1 MINNDNKIISQE
13 KYIEDAKKYY
23 EDKLKNKL
31 KSEGNNINIENISFN
46 TNEQN
51 KISFKRSFSVNPKTN
66 LSKQNSLKNILTNN
80 QYNNQDSNE
89 LTYSIMKDYSQ
100 LKINKDEKFLNR
112 MQFDVNKRQSK
123 KERMKKLIEQNKIKI
138 DEIKR
143 IKAFNRLIEDA
154 NRRIEAQENLENL
167 KDKLSV
173 NLIAPPMKKY
183 NFEEWENVYEKRFL
197 LFQENSK
204 KKIEKN
210 RKEELEK
217 KKKLEEDEIKMC
229 KIKKATK
236 KEIDKIS
243 KKLYNDALRRGYNKT
258 EKIKKYNNSIDNEP
272 SKYKK
277 TINSSI
283 YTFKNGDNN
292 KNNISNTTLNQED
305 KRKKNLSAVE
315 FNNIR
320 FTQSQNHSQ
329 NKINKKKG
337 KVSKI
342 VIPKYLKDHLKK
354 ETKIIKTK
362 KYNINDIGMEI
373 LPSQQGILELNAIRR
388 LNNNNNNFK
397 RNYIGYN
404 ERDFKTKENYTSGNS
419 ESFKIYTNSQAE

>member
-1 MINNDNKIISQE
+1 MINNDKNKIIQQDNH
-13 KYIEDAKKYY
+13 IENAKKYY
-23 EDKLKNKL
+23 EDKLRNKL
-31 KSEGNNINIENISFN
+31 KSEGNKINIENISLY

-66 LSKQNSLKNILTNN
+66 LSKQNSLNNILTNN
-80 QYNNQDSNE
+80 QNNIQDSNE
-89 LTYSIMKDYSQ
+89 LTFSIMKDYSQ
-100 LKINKDEKFLNR
+100 LNINKDEQFLNR
-112 MQFDVNKRQSK
+112 MQFDVNKRQYK
-123 KERMKKLIEQNKIKI
+123 NERIKKLIEQNKKKI
-138 DEIKR
+138 DEVQR

-167 KDKLSV
+167 KDKLNV
-173 NLIAPPMKKY
+173 NLIAPPIKKY
-183 NFEEWENVYEKRFL
+183 NFEEWENVYQKRFL

-210 RKEELEK
+210 RKEKLEK
-217 KKKLEEDEIKMC
+217 KKKMEEDEIKMC
-229 KIKKATK
+229 KNKKGTK

-243 KKLYNDALRRGYNKT
+243 TKLYNDALRRRYNKT
-258 EKIKKYNNSIDNEP
+258 EKIKKYTNYIDNEP

-283 YTFKNGDNN
+283 FTFKNGDNN
-292 KNNISNTTLNQED
+292 KNNLSNATLNQED

-320 FTQSQNHSQ
+320 FTQSQN
-329 NKINKKKG
+329 KTNKKKG

-342 VIPKYLKDHLKK
+342 VIPKYLKEHLKK
-354 ETKIIKTK
+354 ETKIIKSEN
-362 KYNINDIGMEI
+362 YNINDFGMEI
-373 LPSQQGILELNAIRR
+373 LPSQQGVLELNAIRR

-404 ERDFKTKENYTSGNS
+404 ERDYKTKENYTSRNS
-419 ESFKIYTNSQAE
+419 KSFKIYTNSQAE

>member
-1 MINNDNKIISQE
+1 MINNDKNKIIQQDNH
-13 KYIEDAKKYY
+13 IENAKKYY
-23 EDKLKNKL
+23 EDKLRNKL
-31 KSEGNNINIENISFN
+31 KSEGNKINIENISLY

-80 QYNNQDSNE
+80 QYNNQDTNE
-89 LTYSIMKDYSQ
+89 LTISIMKDYSQ
-100 LKINKDEKFLNR
+100 LNINKDEKFLNR
-112 MQFDVNKRQSK
+112 MQFDVNRRQYK
-123 KERMKKLIEQNKIKI
+123 NERIKKLIEQNKRKI
-138 DEIKR
+138 DEVQR

-167 KDKLSV
+167 KDKLNV
-173 NLIAPPMKKY
+173 NLIAPPIKKY
-183 NFEEWENVYEKRFL
+183 NYEEWENVYKNRFL

-210 RKEELEK
+210 RKEKLEK
-217 KKKLEEDEIKMC
+217 KKKMEEDEIKMC
-229 KIKKATK
+229 KNKKGTK

-243 KKLYNDALRRGYNKT
+243 TKLYNDALRRRYNKT
-258 EKIKKYNNSIDNEP
+258 EKIKKYTNYIDNEP

-283 YTFKNGDNN
+283 FTFKNGDNN
-292 KNNISNTTLNQED
+292 KNNLSNATLNQED

-320 FTQSQNHSQ
+320 FTQSQN
-329 NKINKKKG
+329 KTNKKKG

-342 VIPKYLKDHLKK
+342 VIPKYLKEHLKK
-354 ETKIIKTK
+354 ETKAIKSEN
-362 KYNINDIGMEI
+362 YNTNNFGMEI

>member
-1 MINNDNKIISQE
+1 MINNDNNKIIPQE
-13 KYIEDAKKYY
+13 NQIENAKKYY

-31 KSEGNNINIENISFN
+31 KSEGNKINIENISLD

-66 LSKQNSLKNILTNN
+66 LSKQNSLNNILTNN
-80 QYNNQDSNE
+80 QNNIQDSNE
-89 LTYSIMKDYSQ
+89 LTFSIMKDYSQ
-100 LKINKDEKFLNR
+100 LNINKDEQFLNR
-112 MQFDVNKRQSK
+112 MQFDVNKRQYK
-123 KERMKKLIEQNKIKI
+123 NERIKKLIEQNKKKI
-138 DEIKR
+138 DEVQR

-167 KDKLSV
+167 KDKLNV
-173 NLIAPPMKKY
+173 NLIAPPIKKY
-183 NFEEWENVYEKRFL
+183 NFEEWENVYQKRFL

-210 RKEELEK
+210 RKEKLEK
-217 KKKLEEDEIKMC
+217 KKKMEEDEIKMC
-229 KIKKATK
+229 KNKKGTK

-243 KKLYNDALRRGYNKT
+243 SKLYNDALRRRYNKS
-258 EKIKKYNNSIDNEP
+258 EKIKKYNNYIDNQP

-283 YTFKNGDNN
+283 FTFKNGDNN
-292 KNNISNTTLNQED
+292 KINLSNGTLNQED
-305 KRKKNLSAVE
+305 KRKKNLSSVE

-320 FTQSQNHSQ
+320 FTQSKSQ
-329 NKINKKKG
+329 NKTNKKKG

-342 VIPKYLKDHLKK
+342 VIPKYLKEHLKK
-354 ETKIIKTK
+354 ETKIIKSEN
-362 KYNINDIGMEI
+362 YNINDFGMEI
-373 LPSQQGILELNAIRR
+373 LPSQQGVLELNAIRR

-404 ERDFKTKENYTSGNS
+404 ERDYKTKENYTSGNS

>member
-1 MINNDNKIISQE
+1 MINNDKNKIIQQDNH
-13 KYIEDAKKYY
+13 IENAKKYY
-23 EDKLKNKL
+23 EDKLRNKL
-31 KSEGNNINIENISFN
+31 KSEGNKINIENISLY

-80 QYNNQDSNE
+80 QYNNQDTNE
-89 LTYSIMKDYSQ
+89 LTISIMKDYSQ
-100 LKINKDEKFLNR
+100 LNINKDEKFLNR
-112 MQFDVNKRQSK
+112 MQFDVNRRQYK
-123 KERMKKLIEQNKIKI
+123 NERIKKLIEQNKRKI
-138 DEIKR
+138 DEVQR

-167 KDKLSV
+167 KDKLNV
-173 NLIAPPMKKY
+173 NLIAPPIKKY
-183 NFEEWENVYEKRFL
+183 NFEEWENVYQKRFL

-210 RKEELEK
+210 RKEKLEK
-217 KKKLEEDEIKMC
+217 KKKMEEDEIKMC
-229 KIKKATK
+229 KNKKGTK

-243 KKLYNDALRRGYNKT
+243 TKLYNDALRRRYNKT
-258 EKIKKYNNSIDNEP
+258 EKIKKYTNYIDNEP

-283 YTFKNGDNN
+283 FTFKNGDNN
-292 KNNISNTTLNQED
+292 KNNLSNATLNQED

-320 FTQSQNHSQ
+320 FTQSQN
-329 NKINKKKG
+329 KTNKKKG

-342 VIPKYLKDHLKK
+342 VIPKYLKEHLKK
-354 ETKIIKTK
+354 ETKAIKSEN
-362 KYNINDIGMEI
+362 YNTNNFGMEI

-404 ERDFKTKENYTSGNS
+404 ERDSKTKENYTSGNS

>member
-1 MINNDNKIISQE
+1 MINNDKNKIIQQDNH
-13 KYIEDAKKYY
+13 IENAKKYY
-23 EDKLKNKL
+23 EDKLRNKL
-31 KSEGNNINIENISFN
+31 KSEGNKINIENISLY

-80 QYNNQDSNE
+80 QYNNQDTNE
-89 LTYSIMKDYSQ
+89 LTISIMKDYSQ
-100 LKINKDEKFLNR
+100 LNINKDEKFLNR
-112 MQFDVNKRQSK
+112 MQFDVNRRQYK
-123 KERMKKLIEQNKIKI
+123 NERIKKLIEQNKRKI
-138 DEIKR
+138 DEVQR

-167 KDKLSV
+167 KDKLNV
-173 NLIAPPMKKY
+173 NLIAPPIKKY
-183 NFEEWENVYEKRFL
+183 NFEEWENVYQKRFL

-210 RKEELEK
+210 RKEKLEK
-217 KKKLEEDEIKMC
+217 KKKMEEDEIKMC
-229 KIKKATK
+229 KNKKGTK

-243 KKLYNDALRRGYNKT
+243 TKLYNDALRRRYNKT
-258 EKIKKYNNSIDNEP
+258 EKIKKYTNYIDNEP

-283 YTFKNGDNN
+283 FTFKNGDNN
-292 KNNISNTTLNQED
+292 KNNLSNATLNQED

-320 FTQSQNHSQ
+320 FTQSQN
-329 NKINKKKG
+329 KTNKKKG

-342 VIPKYLKDHLKK
+342 VIPKYLKEHLKK
-354 ETKIIKTK
+354 ETKTIKSEN
-362 KYNINDIGMEI
+362 YNTNNFGMEI

-404 ERDFKTKENYTSGNS
+404 ERDSKTKENYTSGNS
-419 ESFKIYTNSQAE
+419 ESFKIYTNSQVE

>member
-1 MINNDNKIISQE
+1 MINNDNNKIIPQE
-13 KYIEDAKKYY
+13 NQIENAKKYY

-31 KSEGNNINIENISFN
+31 KSEGNKINIENISLN

-66 LSKQNSLKNILTNN
+66 LSKQNSLNNILTNN
-80 QYNNQDSNE
+80 QNNIQDSNE
-89 LTYSIMKDYSQ
+89 LTFSIMKDYSQ
-100 LKINKDEKFLNR
+100 LNINKDEHFLNR
-112 MQFDVNKRQSK
+112 MQFDVNKRQYK
-123 KERMKKLIEQNKIKI
+123 NERIKKLIEQNKKKI
-138 DEIKR
+138 DEVQR

-167 KDKLSV
+167 KDKLNV
-173 NLIAPPMKKY
+173 NLIAPPIKKY
-183 NFEEWENVYEKRFL
+183 NYEEWENVYKNRFL

-210 RKEELEK
+210 RKEKLEK
-217 KKKLEEDEIKMC
+217 KKKMEEDEIKMC
-229 KIKKATK
+229 KNKKGTK

-243 KKLYNDALRRGYNKT
+243 SKLYNDALRRRYNKS
-258 EKIKKYNNSIDNEP
+258 EKIKKYNNYIDNQP

-292 KNNISNTTLNQED
+292 KINLSNGTLNQED
-305 KRKKNLSAVE
+305 KRKKNLSSVE

-320 FTQSQNHSQ
+320 FTQSKSQ
-329 NKINKKKG
+329 NKTNKKKG

-342 VIPKYLKDHLKK
+342 VIPKYLKEHLKK
-354 ETKIIKTK
+354 ETKIIKSEN
-362 KYNINDIGMEI
+362 YNINDFGMEI
-373 LPSQQGILELNAIRR
+373 LPSQQGVLELNAIRR

-404 ERDFKTKENYTSGNS
+404 ERDYKTKENYTSGNS

>member
-173 NLIAPPMKKY
+173 NLIAPPIKKY
-183 NFEEWENVYEKRFL
+183 NFEEWENVYQKRFL

-210 RKEELEK
+210 RKEKLEK

-320 FTQSQNHSQ
+320 FTQSQN
-329 NKINKKKG
+329 KTNKKKG

-354 ETKIIKTK
+354 ETKIIKTE

-404 ERDFKTKENYTSGNS
+404 ERDSKTKENYTSGNS
-419 ESFKIYTNSQAE
+419 ESFKIYTNSQVE

>member
-1 MINNDNKIISQE
+1 MINNDNNKIIPQE
-13 KYIEDAKKYY
+13 NQIENAKKYY

-31 KSEGNNINIENISFN
+31 KSEGNKINIENISLN

-66 LSKQNSLKNILTNN
+66 LSKQNSLNNILTNN
-80 QYNNQDSNE
+80 QNNIQDSNE
-89 LTYSIMKDYSQ
+89 LTFSIMKDYSQ
-100 LKINKDEKFLNR
+100 LNMNKDEQFLNR
-112 MQFDVNKRQSK
+112 MQFDVNKRQYK
-123 KERMKKLIEQNKIKI
+123 NERIKKLIEQNKKKI
-138 DEIKR
+138 DEVQR

-167 KDKLSV
+167 KDKLNV
-173 NLIAPPMKKY
+173 NLIAPPIKKY
-183 NFEEWENVYEKRFL
+183 NYEEWENVYKNRFL

-210 RKEELEK
+210 RKEKLEK
-217 KKKLEEDEIKMC
+217 KKKMEEDEIKMC
-229 KIKKATK
+229 KNKKGTK

-243 KKLYNDALRRGYNKT
+243 SKLYNDALRRRYNKS
-258 EKIKKYNNSIDNEP
+258 EKIKKYNNYIDNQP

-283 YTFKNGDNN
+283 FTFKNGDNN
-292 KNNISNTTLNQED
+292 KINLSNGTLNQED
-305 KRKKNLSAVE
+305 KRKKNLSSVE

-320 FTQSQNHSQ
+320 FTQSKSQ
-329 NKINKKKG
+329 NKTNKKKG

-342 VIPKYLKDHLKK
+342 VIPKYLKEHLKK
-354 ETKIIKTK
+354 ETKIIKSEN
-362 KYNINDIGMEI
+362 YNINDFGMEI
-373 LPSQQGILELNAIRR
+373 LPSQQGVLELNAIRR

-404 ERDFKTKENYTSGNS
+404 ERDYKTKENYTSGNS

>member
-1 MINNDNKIISQE
+1 MINNDNNKIIPQE
-13 KYIEDAKKYY
+13 NQIENAKKYY

-31 KSEGNNINIENISFN
+31 KSEGNKINIENISLN

-66 LSKQNSLKNILTNN
+66 LSKQNSLNNILTNN
-80 QYNNQDSNE
+80 QNNIQDSNE
-89 LTYSIMKDYSQ
+89 LTFSIMKDYSQ
-100 LKINKDEKFLNR
+100 LNINKDEQFLNR
-112 MQFDVNKRQSK
+112 MQFDVNKRQYK
-123 KERMKKLIEQNKIKI
+123 NERIKKLIEQNKKKI
-138 DEIKR
+138 DEVQR

-167 KDKLSV
+167 KDKLNV
-173 NLIAPPMKKY
+173 NLIAPPIKKY
-183 NFEEWENVYEKRFL
+183 NYEEWENVYKNRFL

-210 RKEELEK
+210 RKEKLEK
-217 KKKLEEDEIKMC
+217 KKKMEEDEIKMC
-229 KIKKATK
+229 KNKKGTK

-243 KKLYNDALRRGYNKT
+243 SKLYNDALRRRYNKS
-258 EKIKKYNNSIDNEP
+258 EKIKKYNNYIDNQP

-283 YTFKNGDNN
+283 FTFKNGDNN
-292 KNNISNTTLNQED
+292 KINLSNGTLNQED
-305 KRKKNLSAVE
+305 KRKKNLSSVE

-320 FTQSQNHSQ
+320 FTQSKSQ
-329 NKINKKKG
+329 NKTNKKKG

-342 VIPKYLKDHLKK
+342 VIPKYLKEHLKK
-354 ETKIIKTK
+354 ETKIIKSEN
-362 KYNINDIGMEI
+362 YNINDFGMEI
-373 LPSQQGILELNAIRR
+373 LPSQQGVLELNAIRR

-404 ERDFKTKENYTSGNS
+404 ERDYKTKENYTSGNS

>member
-1 MINNDNKIISQE
+1 MINNDKNKIIQQDNH
-13 KYIEDAKKYY
+13 IENAKKYY
-23 EDKLKNKL
+23 EDKLRNKL
-31 KSEGNNINIENISFN
+31 KSEGNKINIENISLY

-66 LSKQNSLKNILTNN
+66 LSKQNSLNNILTNN
-80 QYNNQDSNE
+80 QNNIQDSNE
-89 LTYSIMKDYSQ
+89 LTFSIMKDYSQ
-100 LKINKDEKFLNR
+100 LNINKDEQFLNR
-112 MQFDVNKRQSK
+112 MQFDVNKRQYK
-123 KERMKKLIEQNKIKI
+123 NERIKKLIEQNKIKI
-138 DEIKR
+138 NEVQR

-167 KDKLSV
+167 KDKLNV
-173 NLIAPPMKKY
+173 NLIAPPIKKY
-183 NFEEWENVYEKRFL
+183 NYEEWENVYKNRFL

-210 RKEELEK
+210 RKEKLEK
-217 KKKLEEDEIKMC
+217 KKKMEEDEIKMC
-229 KIKKATK
+229 KNKKGTK

-243 KKLYNDALRRGYNKT
+243 SKLYNDALRRRYNKS
-258 EKIKKYNNSIDNEP
+258 EKIKKYNNYIDNQP

-283 YTFKNGDNN
+283 FTFKNGDNN
-292 KNNISNTTLNQED
+292 KINLSNGTLNQED

-320 FTQSQNHSQ
+320 FTQSQN
-329 NKINKKKG
+329 KTNKKKG

-342 VIPKYLKDHLKK
+342 VIPKYLKEHLKK
-354 ETKIIKTK
+354 ETKIIKSEN
-362 KYNINDIGMEI
+362 YNINDFGMEI
-373 LPSQQGILELNAIRR
+373 LPSQQGVLELNAIRR

-404 ERDFKTKENYTSGNS
+404 ERDYKTKENYTSGNS

>member
-210 RKEELEK
+210 RKEKLEK
-217 KKKLEEDEIKMC
+217 KKKMEEDEIKMC
-229 KIKKATK
+229 KNKKGTK

-243 KKLYNDALRRGYNKT
+243 SKLYNDALRRRYNKS
-258 EKIKKYNNSIDNEP
+258 EKIKKYNNYIDNQP

-283 YTFKNGDNN
+283 FTFKNGDNN
-292 KNNISNTTLNQED
+292 KINLSNGTLNQED
-305 KRKKNLSAVE
+305 KRKKNLSSVE

-320 FTQSQNHSQ
+320 FTQSKSQ
-329 NKINKKKG
+329 NKTNKKKG

-342 VIPKYLKDHLKK
+342 VIPKYLKEHLKK
-354 ETKIIKTK
+354 ETKIIKSEN
-362 KYNINDIGMEI
+362 YNINDFGMEI
-373 LPSQQGILELNAIRR
+373 LPSQQGVLELNAIRR

-404 ERDFKTKENYTSGNS
+404 ERDYKTKENYTSGNS

>member
-1 MINNDNKIISQE
+1 MINNDKNKIIQQDNH
-13 KYIEDAKKYY
+13 IENAKKYY
-23 EDKLKNKL
+23 EDKLRNKL
-31 KSEGNNINIENISFN
+31 KSEGNKINIENISLY

-80 QYNNQDSNE
+80 QYNNQDTNE
-89 LTYSIMKDYSQ
+89 LTISIMKDYSQ
-100 LKINKDEKFLNR
+100 LNINKDEKFLNR
-112 MQFDVNKRQSK
+112 MQFDVNRRQYK
-123 KERMKKLIEQNKIKI
+123 NERIKKLIEQNKRKI
-138 DEIKR
+138 DEVQR

-167 KDKLSV
+167 KDKLNV
-173 NLIAPPMKKY
+173 NLIAPPIKKY
-183 NFEEWENVYEKRFL
+183 NFEEWENVYQKRFL

-210 RKEELEK
+210 RKEKLEK
-217 KKKLEEDEIKMC
+217 KKKMEEDEIKMC
-229 KIKKATK
+229 KNKKGTK

-243 KKLYNDALRRGYNKT
+243 TKLYNDALRRRYNKT
-258 EKIKKYNNSIDNEP
+258 EKIKKYTNYIDNEP

-283 YTFKNGDNN
+283 FTFKNGENN
-292 KNNISNTTLNQED
+292 KNNLSNATLNQED

-320 FTQSQNHSQ
+320 FTQSQN
-329 NKINKKKG
+329 KTNKKKG

-342 VIPKYLKDHLKK
+342 VIPKYLKEHLKK
-354 ETKIIKTK
+354 ETKTIKSEN
-362 KYNINDIGMEI
+362 YNTNNFGMEI

-404 ERDFKTKENYTSGNS
+404 ERDSKTKENYTSGNS